1 MADFIPAYLLTISY
15 EGGYGLLK
23 GDKGGE
29 TYMGI
34 SRVYNP
40 NFPGWA
46 IIDNY
51 KKKYSN
57 GKIPQNTRFS
67 KDAQLETMVRDYYL
81 VNYWNAKAKGSQ
93 IKNQETANL
102 VYDMVVNHGQG
113 ARVVNEAI
121 NTAMNRNTVTV
132 TNKITS
138 DTLHWLNSNTE
149 KIYPFILQQREKYM
163 RSLADFDKFGKGWI
177 NRLRK
182 FPTSIKI
189 AAAGGAALLL
199 LTAVFF

>member
-1 MADFIPAYLLTISY
+1 MADFLPAHKLTISY

-46 IIDNY
+46 IIDKY
-51 KKKYSN
+51 KKQYG
-57 GKIPQNTRFS
+57 GKIPHNTRFS
-67 KDAQLETMVRDYYL
+67 KDVQLETMVKDYYL
-81 VNYWNAKAKGSQ
+81 VNYWNAKAKGGL

-121 NTAMNRNTVTV
+121 NTAMNRNTVKV
-132 TNKITS
+132 TNQITS
-138 DTLHWLNSNTE
+138 DTLNWLNSNTE
-149 KIYPFILQQREKYM
+149 KIYPFILSQREKYV
-163 RSLADFDKFGKGWI
+163 RSLDDFDKFGNGWI
-177 NRLRK
+177 NRIRK
-182 FPTSIKI
+182 FPKTITI

-199 LTAVFF
+199 LALFF